1 MEQNVTVI
9 KNFKFI
15 VKQINDSK
23 CRMVVKDLILSHK
36 LDSYEYEKVLKE
48 YNGCLF
54 VSKHDPDFDRAME
67 LYKSPL
73 SFDCVSVD
81 ALDINAYTFDWLA
94 NEILQDFKLTYPQDE
109 FYSVLFI

>member
-15 VKQINDSK
+15 VKTINDPK
-23 CRMVVKDLILSHK
+23 CRVVVKDLILTHK
-36 LDSYEYEKVLKE
+36 HDSYEYEKVLKE

-54 VSKHDPDFDRAME
+54 VSSQDPAFTKAME
-67 LYKSPL
+67 LYNSLL

-81 ALDINAYTFDWLA
+81 ALDINPFTFDWLS
-94 NEILQDFKLTYPQDE
+94 NEILQDFRATYPQDD